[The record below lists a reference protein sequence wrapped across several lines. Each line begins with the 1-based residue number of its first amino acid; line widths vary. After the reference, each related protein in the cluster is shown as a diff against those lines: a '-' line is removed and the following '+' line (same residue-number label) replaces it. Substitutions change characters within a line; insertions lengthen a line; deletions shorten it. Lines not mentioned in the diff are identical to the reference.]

1 MNLQY
6 LVFDASE
13 DPEGGGVFEAMASTG
28 PQQAA
33 AVLAEVA
40 QVLDWAHATF
50 PGQRAP
56 TEEGGEWDFDL
67 RSVQEVATPQALDHD
82 ERRRAFD
89 VRLGTA
95 GPPRHT
101 VTLSI
106 GGTAAFC
113 EAFRSRF
120 AAALA

>member
-1 MNLQY
+1 MTLRY
-6 LVFDASE
+6 LVFDPSE
-13 DPEGGGVFEAMASTG
+13 DPEGGGVFDAMASTG

-56 TEEGGEWDFDL
+56 VEEGGEWDFDL
-67 RSVQEVATPQALDHD
+67 HAVQEVATPQALDYD
-82 ERRRAFD
+82 ARRRAFD
-89 VRLGTA
+89 VKPGTP

-113 EAFRSRF
+113 EAFRGRF
-120 AAALA
+120 AAALP

>member
-1 MNLQY
+1 MTLQY
-6 LVFDASE
+6 LVFDHSE
-13 DPEGGGVFEAMASTG
+13 DTEGGGVFDAMASTG
-28 PQQAA
+28 PQQAP

-56 TEEGGEWDFDL
+56 IEEGGEWDFDL
-67 RSVQEVATPQALDHD
+67 QAVQEVATPQRIDYD
-82 ERRRAFD
+82 VDRRAFD
-89 VRLGTA
+89 VRPGTP
-95 GPPRHT
+95 GLTRHT

-106 GGTAAFC
+106 GGTGAFC

-120 AAALA
+120 AAALP